1 MPFDLTRA
9 SVKQIWYSLTFMLIA
24 FWFMAIGA
32 GVTAAKLLAG
42 G

>member
-1 MPFDLTRA
+1 MLIDLYRK
-9 SVKQIWYSLTFMLIA
+9 SCREVWYSLTFMLIA